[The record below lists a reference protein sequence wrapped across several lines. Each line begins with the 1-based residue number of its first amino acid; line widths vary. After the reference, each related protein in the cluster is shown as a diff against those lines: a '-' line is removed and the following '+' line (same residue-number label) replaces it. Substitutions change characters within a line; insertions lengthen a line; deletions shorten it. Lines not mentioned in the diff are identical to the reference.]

1 MEQLLWGTDEL
12 YSSPCGTYFVDT
24 KRALHRTAWVV
35 LTGLV
40 ALYADFGFL
49 TSLTGC
55 LSNALLAF
63 VLPPWFYLALFWK
76 HYREKTSWNLLVI
89 SFNVTLAIA
98 GTAFAA
104 GSSFVLIR
112 EKILNPK

>member
-1 MEQLLWGTDEL
+1 MEQLIWGSDEHYL
-12 YSSPCGTYFVDT
+12 SSCGSYFVDT

-63 VLPPWFYLALFWK
+63 VLPPWFYLALFWEC
-76 HYREKTSWNLLVI
+76 YRERSAWNCLVI
-89 SFNVTLAIA
+89 AFNVTLAIA

-104 GSSFVLIR
+104 GSSYSLLANKF
-112 EKILNPK
+112 EQ